1 LLADIV
7 LVVVSGLVLLTIM
20 AGVTWLGHRFAWS
33 PELQRKAV
41 HVATGLYATCLPFMF
56 AELWPVLLLIG
67 LSGGAMLVLRHPRL
81 ARTRVGA
88 TLHGIERKSYGELL
102 LAASIG
108 IVFAL
113 SLGKPVLYVL
123 PMAVLTLSDAAAAL
137 IGTQYGRHL
146 FTVEAGTKSAEGVVA
161 FFLVTW
167 IVAMIILL
175 LASDIARANVVLLSL
190 LIAAFGAMVEADS
203 WRGLDNLFVPVGIH
217 LFLAAHLQS
226 PPLTLFLLASSFLIV
241 LAAILAS
248 ARLLKLSMH
257 AARGYTILVFL
268 ICAVTAPHNAIV
280 PVMAVLAHLV
290 AGRARPCQSAHPHL
304 DFLAAVAC
312 VALFWL
318 FLGEVSHVNA
328 LNAYNLTFAGA
339 ALVFV
344 TVAAGNRPLR
354 PLFLAAAAVGLAGFI
369 FMVTGWNADRTNG
382 QSLPW
387 AWVVA
392 SLLLCMLVPVR
403 WPALL
408 DRHRGPR
415 TVALAMTAPLAAFI
429 SLALLP

>member
-1 LLADIV
+1 MSVLADIV
-7 LVVVSGLVLLTIM
+7 LVVLSALALLTIM
-20 AGVTWLGHRFAWS
+20 TGVMWLGHRFAWG

-41 HVATGLYATCLPFMF
+41 HVATGLYATSLPFMF

-67 LSGGAMLVLRHPRL
+67 LSGGAMLALRHPRL
-81 ARTRVGA
+81 ATTRIGA
-88 TLHGIERKSYGELL
+88 TLHGVGRKSYGELL

-113 SLGKPVLYVL
+113 SIGKPVLYVL

-137 IGTQYGRHL
+137 VGTRYGRHL

-167 IVAMIILL
+167 IVAMVILL

-190 LIAAFGAMVEADS
+190 MIAAFGAMVEADS

-226 PPLTLFLLASSFLIV
+226 PPLTLLLLAMSFLIV

-248 ARLLKLSMH
+248 ARALRLSIH

-280 PVMAVLAHLV
+280 PVMAVLAGLA
-290 AGRARPCQSAHPHL
+290 AGRVRPCQSPHPHL
-304 DFLAAVAC
+304 DFLAAVAG
-312 VALFWL
+312 VALLWL
-318 FLGEVSHVNA
+318 FVGEVTRVNA
-328 LNAYNLTFAGA
+328 LNAYNLTFAGTALALVTLAAGNRLHFVGVATAGLA
-339 ALVFV
+339 ALVFALV
-344 TVAAGNRPLR
+344 
-354 PLFLAAAAVGLAGFI
+354 
-369 FMVTGWNADRTNG
+369 GWNAARTDG

-387 AWVVA
+387 QWVA
-392 SLLLCMLVPVR
+392 LCFALCILVPLR
-403 WPALL
+403 WPAFL
-408 DRHRGPR
+408 DRQRGPR
-415 TVALAMTAPLAAFI
+415 TVALAMAAPLAAFI
-429 SLALLP
+429 SIAVWS